1 MKNDSRSWTLMN
13 WIFFIVFISL
23 ALLNMIF
30 VHIVPGLIYLLIS
43 FVYLPLSNNLI
54 KKKFGIIMPKLIKI
68 ILAVLVLWFTLG
80 VSDLLE
86 IVESWVN
93 K

>member
-43 FVYLPLSNNLI
+43 FVYLPPSNNLI